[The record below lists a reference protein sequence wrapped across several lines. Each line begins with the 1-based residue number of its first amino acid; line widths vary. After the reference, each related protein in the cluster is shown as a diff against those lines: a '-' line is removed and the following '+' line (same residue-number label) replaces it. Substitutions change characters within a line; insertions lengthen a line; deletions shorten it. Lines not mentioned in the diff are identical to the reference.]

1 MKIFKIRMIS
11 GMDCGIKGLEFQ
23 IQSNASTKPLGSEIK
38 AKLEEMGYKIYG
50 TPAINN
56 YEVIG

>member
-1 MKIFKIRMIS
+1 MIS

-23 IQSNASTKPLGSEIK
+23 IQSNASTKPSGSEIK

-50 TPAINN
+50 TTAINN
-56 YEVIG
+56 YDVIG